1 MEIQIFLRKSHFHET
16 ANINNSS
23 NKPLTK
29 WSSSKVSPLHALVK
43 VHEREGHTPNGW
55 HLPSAVNH
63 VNQNTIQ

>member
-55 HLPSAVNH
+55 HLPSEH
-63 VNQNTIQ
+63 GHTQCDSQT